1 MFQEAIVLVSV
12 AGVGYLI
19 GSVNIRRQQF
29 TCPETRAQ
37 AYRDIFDAMGR
48 LVSIY
53 SEMFLAFEGVSEAM
67 KIARSEAFSDIDRA
81 ITSAAFMLP
90 DRFLN
95 HIRSWRDNEFL
106 EDFAGRQ
113 DELRKVLKELTAY
126 ACEDVYTG
134 SRKQ

>member
-12 AGVGYLI
+12 AGTGYLI
-19 GSVNIRRQQF
+19 GSLNIQSRRL

-53 SEMFLAFEGVSEAM
+53 SDMFLAFNGASEAM
-67 KIARSEAFSDIDRA
+67 KVTRSEAFSDIDRA

-95 HIRSWRDNEFL
+95 HIRSWRENEFL
-106 EDFAGRQ
+106 EDSEGRRN
-113 DELRKVLKELTAY
+113 ELRKVLKELTTFAR
-126 ACEDVYTG
+126 EDVYTG

>member
-12 AGVGYLI
+12 AGTGYLI
-19 GSVNIRRQQF
+19 GSLNSQRRGL

-48 LVSIY
+48 LVGIY
-53 SEMFLAFEGVSEAM
+53 SDIFLAFDGASEAM
-67 KIARSEAFSDIDRA
+67 KIARSEAFSDVDLA

-95 HIRSWRDNEFL
+95 HIRSWRENEFL
-106 EDFAGRQ
+106 EDSEGRQ
-113 DELRKVLKELTAY
+113 NELRKVLKELTAF
-126 ACEDVYTG
+126 AREDVYTG
-134 SRKQ
+134 SREQ